1 MITVTYH
8 RGKPT
13 VGLPECFTVDHPDM
27 DEPMILA
34 VDELQELQAAIAKA
48 LADYDGPLQ
57 ARKKVTHETI

>member
-8 RGKPT
+8 RGDAS

-27 DEPMILA
+27 QEPMILA

-48 LADYDGPLQ
+48 LLQ
-57 ARKKVTHETI
+57 WTFASTKEGDA